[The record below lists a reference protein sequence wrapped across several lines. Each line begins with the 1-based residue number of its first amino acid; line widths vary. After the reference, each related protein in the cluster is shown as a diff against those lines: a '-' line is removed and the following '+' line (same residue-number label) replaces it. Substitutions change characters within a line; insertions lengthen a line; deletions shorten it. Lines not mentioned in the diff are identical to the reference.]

1 MINEYKYDDL
11 YAATYRLYW
20 DRVAYGGWNFDLHNP
35 KGIYDLS
42 NPPYQSTHLPYIYST
57 PLRSLIASNVT
68 NLFLAGRL
76 ASFSQVVFGSQRV
89 MKTCSTHGQAVGT
102 AAAYCIS
109 NGILPVNLSN
119 DMTNR
124 ENYVWS
130 IQQELIRDDAYVIG
144 IYNEDYR
151 DYARNATNIYASS
164 VYNDSTNNVFGDPW
178 NIISGQTRSVESA
191 TGGAAEGQ
199 YKTGLNRW
207 MSNGTEDMNLYNGVS
222 WIVLEWG
229 NNMAL
234 KDIGEIQLIFDTGLH
249 RKLTLSQSENSQKNQ
264 MWGQPQ
270 PETVS
275 DYIIEVFN
283 VGNSF
288 KNRKK
293 KRLKSGEWFSI
304 VKVEGNYQRRNT
316 HNVSEII
323 TANNIEFSK
332 LRINVTKNNGYDNTR
347 IVEIRIYDKDGVKPF
362 PQKL

>member
-1 MINEYKYDDL
+1 
-11 YAATYRLYW
+11 
-20 DRVAYGGWNFDLHNP
+20 
-35 KGIYDLS
+35 
-42 NPPYQSTHLPYIYST
+42 
-57 PLRSLIASNVT
+57 
-68 NLFLAGRL
+68 
-76 ASFSQVVFGSQRV
+76 

-102 AAAYCIS
+102 AAAYCIA

-144 IYNEDYR
+144 VYNEDYR

-164 VYNDSTNNVFGDPW
+164 VYNDTSNSVLGDPW
-178 NIISGQTRSVESA
+178 SIISGQTRTVESA
-191 TGGAAEGQ
+191 YGGAASGQ
-199 YKTGLNRW
+199 YKSGLNRW

-229 NNMAL
+229 NNMVL
-234 KDIGEIQLIFDTGLH
+234 KDIAEIQLIFDTGLH
-249 RKLTLSQSENSQKNQ
+249 RKLTLSQSQDDQSGQI
-264 MWGQPQ
+264 WGQPQ
-270 PETVS
+270 PETV
-275 DYIIEVFN
+275 DNYIIEVFN
-283 VGNSF
+283 VGNSVNKGK
-288 KNRKK
+288 KNKKHGNEKK
-293 KRLKSGEWFSI
+293 KQQEKEKDKTKENESEQRDLTSGEWFSI

-323 TANNIEFSK
+323 TANGIKFNK
-332 LRINVTKNNGYDNTR
+332 LRINVTKDNGYDNTR